1 MKINLKLDNYQGDI
15 NLRRKRGKMINE
27 ENKYLAQSDESDSEY
42 REQQK
47 KEDELQRKLRE
58 NRQAQEN
65 LEKKLHELEQ
75 ENDEFETK
83 MFNELKSLN
92 RISESNSL
100 RENGVY
106 GNFNV
111 TLSEL
116 RENVQKM
123 RLHQKEFY
131 EEMRRVISK
140 EYNQC
145 VKDETGLK
153 RELSEFS

>member
-1 MKINLKLDNYQGDI
+1 MKSNVKQDDRHGNINQ
-15 NLRRKRGKMINE
+15 RRKRGKMINE
-27 ENKYLAQSDESDSEY
+27 ENKYLAQSDETDSEY
-42 REQQK
+42 REKQK

-75 ENDEFETK
+75 ENDELETK

-116 RENVQKM
+116 RESVQKM

-131 EEMRRVISK
+131 EEMRRSISK